1 MGGSTDLLVFTL
13 PMLIADG
20 DYHRIVPLVLF
31 TDSCRR
37 ITNSEP
43 VCYLDSRHGS
53 IFQSY
58 AESSTRVVQFLGR

>member
-1 MGGSTDLLVFTL
+1 
-13 PMLIADG
+13 MLIADG
-20 DYHRIVPLVLF
+20 DYHRMVPSVLF

-37 ITNSEP
+37 ITDSEP
-43 VCYLDSRHGS
+43 VCYLDSGHGS